1 MKAGEDS
8 KSFWVF
14 KDLHENLLTRGIN
27 PAYMRM
33 ENEASTAFQR
43 ERKPKDIN
51 FQLALP
57 VMNHRNTDER
67 AISTFKDN
75 FIARICSIDP
85 DFPMKTGTSS

>member
-1 MKAGEDS
+1 
-8 KSFWVF
+8 
-14 KDLHENLLTRGIN
+14 
-27 PAYMRM
+27 MRM

-57 VMNHRNTDER
+57 VMNHRNKDER

-75 FIARICSIDP
+75 FIEGIWSTDT
-85 DFPMKTGTSS
+85 DLPMQNWDCLLE